1 MGQLLNPLLLGVSGC
16 HDLLWACTSCQA
28 CKANCPAGI
37 DHPGVMHY
45 LKTREAKGDSSFKAL
60 PPALTESLLFK
71 IFTQIASN
79 PVLWKQT
86 GKIARRV
93 LNLRS
98 DDESLTKA
106 PKPLSA
112 WLKGRNFPKMPDKTF
127 HERWK
132 EIKKEK

>member
-1 MGQLLNPLLLGVSGC
+1 
-16 HDLLWACTSCQA
+16 
-28 CKANCPAGI
+28 
-37 DHPGVMHY
+37 MHY